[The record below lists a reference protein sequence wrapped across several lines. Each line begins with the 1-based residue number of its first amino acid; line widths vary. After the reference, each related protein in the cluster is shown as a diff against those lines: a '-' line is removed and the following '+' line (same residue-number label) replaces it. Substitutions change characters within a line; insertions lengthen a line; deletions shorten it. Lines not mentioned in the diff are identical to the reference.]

1 MVQIPARKVEVQEEA
16 FCKANHSGQRLDA
29 VLPDLFS
36 SRYSSASAGKKAIR
50 RKEVQVNGSVART
63 DMLLQEGDVVRVVM
77 KVGSGAVWGSTAGKP
92 GLEVAF
98 EDEHMA
104 CIVKP
109 QGLPTQGTG
118 EGTVQGR
125 IKYCLQPSPLPG
137 ALFRPHH
144 VHRLDV
150 NTGGLLLV
158 AKTRAAGTALAADLA
173 QHKMQKR
180 YLALVTGRLEG
191 SGMIDYPLEGK
202 PAVSLF
208 RVEQQQPSATYGWLT
223 WVSLW
228 PKTGRTHQLRKHC
241 AYIGHPI
248 LGDSHYMLH
257 RKPDC
262 QLQLLHPITRQP
274 LDLSIEEQAA
284 REYERICGIEAA
296 AAAADDDHAQGR
308 QQQQQ
313 QR

>member
-29 VLPDLFS
+29 VLPDLFG

-77 KVGSGAVWGSTAGKP
+77 KVGCGAVWGSTAGKP
-92 GLEVAF
+92 GLEVAC

-191 SGMIDYPLEGK
+191 SGMISYPLEGK

-241 AYIGHPI
+241 AYIGYPI

-257 RKPDC
+257 RKPNC

-284 REYERICGIEAA
+284 REYERICSIEAA
-296 AAAADDDHAQGR
+296 AAAAAVMGR
-308 QQQQQ
+308 AKVQQ
-313 QR
+313 